1 MFRSTRTNRLFSG
14 IALAGCL
21 ITAFGFYRHV
31 RQVRLDHKLIR
42 ALRHLDSA
50 SALDALAEGADANA
64 RELPETSL
72 SFFQILKNAFVHH
85 PQAPATNAASALLVA
100 TDFRWRELD
109 WSGYHAHID
118 MGYVPGNAPAQDPRV
133 IASLLEH
140 GADVNAKNEIGLD
153 PLHIAAWAGKSETV
167 RLLLE
172 HGANVNALSDA
183 RYARREM
190 RVTPLLLAIP
200 NGDLATIRLL
210 VKHGADI
217 DTIRDEEGDTGLS
230 LAQALAAGDRTGL
243 KAYPASN
250 ADMKA
255 YWLAEVRRDDAIVA
269 ILEAALKKSKKM
281 SDSSASLSQGAGKA
295 IMK

>member
-1 MFRSTRTNRLFSG
+1 MFRSTRTNRLVSG

-21 ITAFGFYRHV
+21 IAAFAFHRHV
-31 RQVRLDHKLIR
+31 RQARLDHKLIR

-72 SFFQILKNAFVHH
+72 SFLQILKNAFEHR
-85 PQAPATNAASALLVA
+85 PPAPALLVA
-100 TDFRWRELD
+100 IDFRWREID
-109 WSGYHAHID
+109 WSGYHVHID
-118 MGYVPGNAPAQDPRV
+118 MGYTPGNAPAQDPRV

-183 RYARREM
+183 KCARREM

-210 VKHGADI
+210 VKHGANI

-230 LAQALAAGDRTGL
+230 LAQARAAGDRTGL
-243 KAYPASN
+243 KAYSASK
-250 ADMKA
+250 ATMKA
-255 YWLAEVRRDDAIVA
+255 YMLTELRKDDAIVA